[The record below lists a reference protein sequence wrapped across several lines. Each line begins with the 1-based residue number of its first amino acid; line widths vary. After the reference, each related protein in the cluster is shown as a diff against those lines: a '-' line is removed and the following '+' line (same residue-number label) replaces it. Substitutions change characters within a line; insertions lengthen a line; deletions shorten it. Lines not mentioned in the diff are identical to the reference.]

1 MAQANLGH
9 WVIGIEGVALLR
21 HWMTGANAHSETRLQ
36 EIVRF
41 VNAPSA
47 PPLSILFDVSEKD
60 CLDGYAAW
68 SATYDYLPNPLIQ
81 IEEPIIQE
89 LIVPLPIGK
98 ALDAACGTGRHAPH
112 LATLG
117 YEVIG
122 VDTSPNMLA
131 HARTKLQEAN
141 FRVGDVGALPRV
153 DGDVDLAICALAPA
167 HCEDLGPPI
176 QELVRVVRPGG
187 RLLLSDQHPFMALL
201 GGEAFYVGRD
211 GSFGYVKG
219 YAHPHS
225 DYFAAFK
232 QAGLVV
238 EQCLEPAYGEAEI
251 EILADSVK
259 EIAGESFHA
268 ALDGVPAALIWEL
281 SKPA

>member
-21 HWMTGANAHSETRLQ
+21 HWLTGVNASPETRLQ
-36 EIVRF
+36 EIARF
-41 VNAPSA
+41 VNAPAA
-47 PPLSILFDVSEKD
+47 PPLSILFDVAERD
-60 CLDGYAAW
+60 CVSGYAAW

-81 IEEPIIQE
+81 IEEPIIQS
-89 LIVPLPIGK
+89 LVKPLPIGK
-98 ALDAACGTGRHAPH
+98 ALDAACGTGRHAAH

-122 VDTSPNMLA
+122 VDTSPDMLS
-131 HARTKLQEAN
+131 HARTKLPAAN
-141 FRVGDVGALPRV
+141 FRVGDVSSLPLA
-153 DGDVDLAICALAPA
+153 DDDVDLAVCGLALA

-176 QELVRVVRPGG
+176 QELARVVRPGG
-187 RLLLSDQHPFMALL
+187 RLLLSDQHPFMAFL
-201 GGEAFYVGRD
+201 GGEAFYVGGD

-219 YAHPHS
+219 YVHPHS

-232 QAGLVV
+232 HAGLVV
-238 EQCLEPAYGEAEI
+238 EQCLEPAYGKAEI

-259 EIAGESFHA
+259 EIAGESFQT

-281 SKPA
+281 SKLE